1 MLRKAKPIKV
11 KLTIDDRPMK
21 EDVLLLEIMNIGFV
35 GPNLRLA
42 PHADAGDGC
51 FDVVL
56 VPADSQEAMLEWIE
70 EPERREA
77 PVQVET
83 GRRIMLQGDGLTLR
97 VGDKAMREAEGEIL
111 IELEHPAVTLLV
123 PSKPVKQKT
132 IAPRPEEEEAG
143 AKA

>member
-1 MLRKAKPIKV
+1 M
-11 KLTIDDRPMK
+11 KLTLDDRPMK

-56 VPADSQEAMLEWIE
+56 VPADSREAMLEWIK

-77 PVQVET
+77 PVQVESA
-83 GRRIMLQGDGLTLR
+83 RRIVLEGDGLTLR
-97 VGDKAMREAEGEIL
+97 VGDKAMPEAAGEIL

-123 PSKPVKQKT
+123 PSTPVKQKT
-132 IAPRPEEEEAG
+132 VVPRPEEAEAG